1 MTALKQI
8 RAALAGLKSRVLA
21 HDAKLNGTAPK
32 FEDSEAP
39 TGDDYNTL
47 YTETVSTL
55 AAIESIATPET
66 GRLWWNA
73 DDPAELVRELAR
85 LTEKGAVIVSVM
97 PAPTAAPTDAPA
109 HIGYVFEL
117 EKARAAEILGHVP
130 DAEEWLTE

>member
-8 RAALAGLKSRVLA
+8 RAALDGLKSRVLA

-32 FEDSEAP
+32 FEDSAAP
-39 TGDDYNTL
+39 TGDDYNTI
-47 YTETVSTL
+47 YGETVSTL

-97 PAPTAAPTDAPA
+97 PAPTDAPA
-109 HIGYVFEL
+109 SIGYVFEL

-130 DAEEWLTE
+130 DADEWMTE